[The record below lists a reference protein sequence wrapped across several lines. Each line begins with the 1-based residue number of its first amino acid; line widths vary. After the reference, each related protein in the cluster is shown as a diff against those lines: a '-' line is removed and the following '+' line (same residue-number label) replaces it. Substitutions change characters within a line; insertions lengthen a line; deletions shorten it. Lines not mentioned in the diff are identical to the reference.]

1 MMASTWRQ
9 HCFLTQRLPLGLVP
23 YLVLTLTT
31 VFYGRGSA
39 AHLTREVGGNVTFHC
54 PVNRQRATDF
64 VYLQRGEQFVN
75 GFYDSKEKLTNTW
88 TNTKFDR
95 ENSTVFMYN
104 LNLNHSGTYSC
115 HIRYKDQSEIVES
128 TIILTVT
135 AKYSKPTVTSV
146 CREKNVQFC
155 HVTCSSYSGSPKT
168 QMIVQA
174 VVGNTSSQIWA
185 NVVRNEVYNSSSML
199 FDSFS
204 TAYYNCSSEEIKFS
218 CSVGNVTSDEFTVCV
233 PQRPNNTP
241 VMAAAICIVVVVI
254 VIVVILCCRR
264 RAGVNGRR
272 ARVPTNDEVEIATI
286 KEAA

>member
-1 MMASTWRQ
+1 MASTWRQ
-9 HCFLTQRLPLGLVP
+9 HCFLTQRLSLGLVSS
-23 YLVLTLTT
+23 LVLTM
-31 VFYGRGSA
+31 VFYDRGSA
-39 AHLTREVGGNVTFHC
+39 AHLTGEVGGNVTFRC
-54 PVNRQRATDF
+54 PVDHQRTTDF
-64 VYLQRGEQFVN
+64 VYLQRGTQFVN
-75 GFYDSKEKLTNTW
+75 GYYASKDELKNTW

-95 ENSTVFMYN
+95 ENSTVLMYS
-104 LNLNHSGTYSC
+104 LNLNHSGKYSC
-115 HIRYKDQSEIVES
+115 HIRYSDQSDIVES

-155 HVTCSSYSGSPKT
+155 HVTCSSYSGYPKA
-168 QMIVQA
+168 QMIVQT

-185 NVVRNEVYNSSSML
+185 NMESNEVYNSSSML
-199 FDSFS
+199 YDSFS

-218 CSVGNVTSDEFTVCV
+218 CSVGNVTSDVFSVCA
-233 PQRPNNTP
+233 PQKPNNTP

-254 VIVVILCCRR
+254 VIAVILCCRR
-264 RAGVNGRR
+264 RAGDNGRR